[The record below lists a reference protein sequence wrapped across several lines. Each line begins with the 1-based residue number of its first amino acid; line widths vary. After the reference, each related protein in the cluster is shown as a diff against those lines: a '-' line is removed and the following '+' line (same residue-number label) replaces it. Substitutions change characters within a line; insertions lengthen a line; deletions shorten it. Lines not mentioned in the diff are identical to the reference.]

1 MQRLL
6 AQADEQLEN
15 TMPHMLG
22 GGGMTVQLC
31 AWHYAVIAMRIYTWG
46 LIYKISYD
54 YLKFIVRST
63 YDSD

>member
-6 AQADEQLEN
+6 AQTDEQVEN

-31 AWHYAVIAMRIYTWG
+31 AWHDAVIAMRIYTWG

-54 YLKFIVRST
+54 LS
-63 YDSD
+63 